1 MYIYVYIYIYIYM
14 CVCCVCVCVCQG
26 LWKGV
31 CCLCICVHV
40 LPSLKPTYNPAAE
53 NTPLGTM
60 GKASGKKNRVAKT
73 SVCKATPVDTA
84 TVAISAMAIPFR
96 NLMRYR
102 NSDRCVKAANNIEP
116 VFCETGLCLSTA

>member
-1 MYIYVYIYIYIYM
+1 MYIYVFIYI
-14 CVCCVCVCVCQG
+14 CVCVLCVCVCVCQG

-60 GKASGKKNRVAKT
+60 GKAAGAKAKA
-73 SVCKATPVDTA
+73 KATGCKPGRKVHDTSLKA
-84 TVAISAMAIPFR
+84 VSAMAIPFR

-102 NSDRCVKAANNIEP
+102 TSEKCMKAASNIEP